1 MVQSNP
7 AEQYQHRISDI
18 IQRFVNSMRDSR
30 ARVDI
35 NSSREDGFCIVE
47 LTLWRCRTCPDHLYL
62 FRTLFYMRKQYDITI
77 LQRHLDAIV
86 WTYSVSPRSDSST
99 TDAEIHPE
107 FNSDSDSHSDSDSDV
122 QITGDNT
129 TSHPPPVVTPTSTSE
144 QYNRWTP
151 TASEADSECIIL
163 DSDSDS
169 DSDN

>member
-1 MVQSNP
+1 MAESNP
-7 AEQYQHRISDI
+7 AEQYQHKISDI
-18 IQRFVNSMRDSR
+18 IQRFVHSMRDSR

-107 FNSDSDSHSDSDSDV
+107 FNSDSDSHSDSDSDI

-129 TSHPPPVVTPTSTSE
+129 TSHPPPVAPPTSTSE

-163 DSDSDS
+163 DGDS

>member
-1 MVQSNP
+1 
-7 AEQYQHRISDI
+7 
-18 IQRFVNSMRDSR
+18 MRDSR

-35 NSSREDGFCIVE
+35 NSSREDSFCIVE

-62 FRTLFYMRKQYDITI
+62 FRTLFYVRKQYDITI

-107 FNSDSDSHSDSDSDV
+107 FNSDSDSHSDSDV

-129 TSHPPPVVTPTSTSE
+129 TSHSPPVAPPTSTSE

-151 TASEADSECIIL
+151 TASKADSECIIL
-163 DSDSDS
+163 DGDS
-169 DSDN
+169 DSDNGLSNVNGNYLIIILGQ